1 MQTVTSKIVSDAVS
15 QSAQMQDLDRLGLL
29 QAQIAEL
36 TEQAEV
42 IKNAFKNAGEGKY
55 VGDLYKATVSMSQR
69 DVVDYKTL
77 IADLNVSPELVA
89 KYTKQSVSIAIRV
102 TAR

>member
-1 MQTVTSKIVSDAVS
+1 MNSVTSKIVSEAVS
-15 QSAQMQDLDRLGLL
+15 HSAQMKDLDRLGLL

-36 TEQAEV
+36 TEQAE
-42 IKNAFKNAGEGKY
+42 ILKDAFKNAGEGKY
-55 VGDLYKATVSMSQR
+55 VGDLYKATVTMSPR
-69 DVVDYKTL
+69 NVVDYKTL
-77 IADLNVSPELVA
+77 IADLNVSDELIA

>member
-1 MQTVTSKIVSDAVS
+1 MNTVTSKIVSDAIS
-15 QSAQMQDLDRLGLL
+15 HSSLMKDLDRLGCI

-36 TEQAEV
+36 NEQAEV

-55 VGDLYKATVSMSQR
+55 EGDLYKASVSMSQR

-77 IADLNVSPELVA
+77 LADLKVSPEVVA

>member
-1 MQTVTSKIVSDAVS
+1 MNTVTSKIVSDAVS
-15 QSAQMQDLDRLGLL
+15 QSAQMKDLDRLGLL

-42 IKNAFKNAGEGKY
+42 IKDAFKNAGEGKY
-55 VGDLYKATVSMSQR
+55 EGDLYKASVSMSAR
-69 DVVDYKTL
+69 NTVDYKTL
-77 IADLNVSPELVA
+77 LADLNVSDELIA

>member
-69 DVVDYKTL
+69 DVVDYKNL

>member
-1 MQTVTSKIVSDAVS
+1 MNTITSKIVSEAVS
-15 QSAQMQDLDRLGLL
+15 HSAQMKDLDRLGLL

-42 IKNAFKNAGEGKY
+42 IKDAFKNAGEGKY
-55 VGDLYKATVSMSQR
+55 EGDLYKATVSMSQR

-77 IADLNVSPELVA
+77 VSDLGVTPELLA
-89 KYTKQSVSIAIRV
+89 KYTKQTVSIAIRV

>member
-1 MQTVTSKIVSDAVS
+1 MNTITSKIVSEAVS
-15 QSAQMQDLDRLGLL
+15 HSAQMKDLDRLGLL

-36 TEQAEV
+36 QEQAEV
-42 IKNAFKNAGEGKY
+42 IKDSFKNAGEGKY
-55 VGDLYKATVSMSQR
+55 EGDLYKATVSMSQR

-77 IADLNVSPELVA
+77 VSDLGVTPELRA
-89 KYTKQSVSIAIRV
+89 KYTKQTVSIAIRV

>member
-1 MQTVTSKIVSDAVS
+1 MNTVTSKIVSEAVS
-15 QSAQMQDLDRLGLL
+15 HSAQMKDLDRLGLL

-42 IKNAFKNAGEGKY
+42 IKDAFKNAGEGKY
-55 VGDLYKATVSMSQR
+55 EGDLYKATVSMSQR

-77 IADLNVSPELVA
+77 VSDLGITPELLA
-89 KYTKQSVSIAIRV
+89 KYTKQTVSIAIRV